1 MKLCTLMHVDE
12 ICFYLLTAFTFIDG
26 HSQHFIEVNECTGRE
41 VHICNHYHI
50 EYEINDFD
58 APS

>member
-1 MKLCTLMHVDE
+1 MHVDE
-12 ICFYLLTAFTFIDG
+12 ICFYLLTAFAFVDG
-26 HSQHFIEVNECTGRE
+26 HSQHLIEVNECTGRE
-41 VHICNHYHI
+41 VYICNHYHI